1 MLLTLMTL
9 EESPALAHSSET
21 VSYMSPPFF
30 LLFWFQLR
38 SDLERYAIKPTLG
51 NDA

>member
-9 EESPALAHSSET
+9 EESPALAYSSET
-21 VSYMSPPFF
+21 VSFRSAPFF

-38 SDLERYAIKPTLG
+38 SDLERDAIKPPLG